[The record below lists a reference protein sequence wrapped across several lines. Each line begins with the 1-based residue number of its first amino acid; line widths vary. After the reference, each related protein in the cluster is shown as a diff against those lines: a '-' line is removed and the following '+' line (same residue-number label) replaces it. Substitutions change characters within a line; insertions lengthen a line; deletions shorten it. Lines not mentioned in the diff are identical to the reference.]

1 MYMKTNKACMEL
13 GVHPN
18 TLRSW
23 ANDGKIKYIRQPG
36 GQRCYDVSSVGN
48 ADIAR
53 KRICYCR
60 VSSAKQ
66 RDDLARQIAFMRDK
80 FPEHDIVSDVGSG
93 INFKRKGLEA
103 ILEQSMQGNI
113 SEVVVAHRDRLCRFG
128 FDLIRLIIEKN
139 GGKLVVLN
147 DLQSSPE
154 KELVNDLVSIIHVFA
169 CRIHGLRKYTTAISK
184 DTDLSNSL
192 SEAEAPAD
200 DGNGK
205 IHVQPDGE
213 LPE

>member
-1 MYMKTNKACMEL
+1 MEL

-23 ANDGKIKYIRQPG
+23 ANAGKIKYIRQPG
-36 GQRCYDVSSVGN
+36 GQRFYDVSSVGN

>member
-1 MYMKTNKACMEL
+1 MEL

-23 ANDGKIKYIRQPG
+23 ANAGKIKYIRQPG
-36 GQRCYDVSSVGN
+36 GQRFYDVSSVGN

-93 INFKRKGLEA
+93 INFKRKGIEA

>member
-1 MYMKTNKACMEL
+1 MYMKTSRACKEL

-93 INFKRKGLEA
+93 IKFKRKGLEA

-154 KELVNDLVSIIHVFA
+154 KELVSDLVSIIHIFA

-184 DTDLSNSL
+184 DTDLSNSIP
-192 SEAEAPAD
+192 EAEAPAD